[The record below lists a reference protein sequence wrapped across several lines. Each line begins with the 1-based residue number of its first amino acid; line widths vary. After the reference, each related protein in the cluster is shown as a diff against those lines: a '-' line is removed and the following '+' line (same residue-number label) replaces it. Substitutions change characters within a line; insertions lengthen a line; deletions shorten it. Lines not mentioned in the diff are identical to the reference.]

1 MSKREREKEDDEGS
15 VEKCMEND
23 NNSDILSALESLK
36 NMKEKMKRMK
46 EKMKKMKENLTKIEE
61 YLHGEF
67 EKKVPVEKRKGEETY
82 LHFAAFLGHV
92 EAIKVLLGNGSDVN
106 AVNKIEETALHV
118 AAYFGNVDVMK
129 VLIQNGADANAVDR
143 WELTALHWAAR
154 NGQRSVGSF
163 GLGFRNFE
171 EQREREREREISNS
185 RF

>member
-82 LHFAAFLGHV
+82 LHFAAFLGNI
-92 EAIKVLLGNGSDVN
+92 EAAKALIQDDADVN
-106 AVNKIEETALHV
+106 AVDKDQRTALHI
-118 AAYFGNVDVMK
+118 AAVEGHVKFAK
-129 VLIQNGADANAVDR
+129 VLLENGAD
-143 WELTALHWAAR
+143 
-154 NGQRSVGSF
+154 
-163 GLGFRNFE
+163 
-171 EQREREREREISNS
+171 
-185 RF
+185 